1 MPTIDLKTEIK
12 AKIEICFD
20 LSCSIDLHTLS
31 TSKTN
36 EKAIDGRTSGL
47 IVLDD
52 FITWEATHFV
62 VRQQLTSKITQ
73 LSLDE
78 LNEIL
83 KKALEEEEY
92 EFAAKIRDQIY
103 VKNKKRP
110 I

>member
-52 FITWEATHFV
+52 FITWEATHFG

-73 LSLDE
+73 FEKPFHFRDE
-78 LNEIL
+78 QVKGAFKSMVHNHYF
-83 KKALEEEEY
+83 EEKME
-92 EFAAKIRDQIY
+92 
-103 VKNKKRP
+103 
-110 I
+110 